1 MENGKPVKTEK
12 KGFDWNSLFS
22 FTSEIA
28 KLALAAGISAYVTE
42 SVRNS
47 MSRRREEN
55 NVVELPFRKAA

>member
-12 KGFDWNSLFS
+12 KEFDWNSLFS
-22 FTSEIA
+22 FTSDIA
-28 KLALAAGISAYVTE
+28 KLAIAAGISAFVTE

-55 NVVELPFRKAA
+55 NVVELPFRKVA

>member
-1 MENGKPVKTEK
+1 MENLKPVKTEK

-22 FTSEIA
+22 FTSELA

-42 SVRNS
+42 SVRSS

-55 NVVELPFRKAA
+55 NVVDFPIRKTA